1 MVRDGISEDNSGH
14 RGGDEAGE
22 GTHNQNRE
30 QHLKDLEVGKSLA
43 SLRNK
48 QLARALRA
56 RGRVEVEGAEDEVVL
71 GLPFNNFLFTD
82 TSSLHRESGSK
93 ESHYVG
99 SHCSCKNSQK

>member
-48 QLARALRA
+48 QLARA
-56 RGRVEVEGAEDEVVL
+56 
-71 GLPFNNFLFTD
+71 
-82 TSSLHRESGSK
+82 
-93 ESHYVG
+93 
-99 SHCSCKNSQK
+99 